1 MNHLN
6 WQSAEL
12 EWIEQVRYLLEE
24 IARASSTDRPKL
36 PTNLA
41 QKAWPSIERGRSILD
56 AASQQGLTE
65 RDWERDTQL
74 AWVAQIHQLLLDLI
88 RIALSD
94 NAPLPKN
101 LPQRSRDLAQQALA
115 IAEAIEANIAD
126 RVPLFLRNSIHSL
139 DRVNFEEEDAFA
151 WVMNETQLLTNADRS
166 TLWLLDPEKDQ
177 LWTRIPQTERATQ
190 GKAIELWIPAHAGLV
205 GIVVQSKEPLLI
217 PFDAYNDER
226 FKIGLETD
234 RKTGYRTCSILIMPL
249 NNPNGQLIGVT
260 QLINKTKLGEYPP
273 YDPAHYPEAPEQWR
287 TSFTQTDR
295 EIVQAFNTQVGVALQ
310 NAKLFDPCQQQEQEP
325 NPG

>member
-1 MNHLN
+1 MNHQN

-36 PTNLA
+36 PDRLV

-56 AASQQGLTE
+56 AASQQGLAGQ
-65 RDWERDTQL
+65 DWERDTTL

-88 RIALSD
+88 RIALAE
-94 NAPLPKN
+94 NAPLPPN
-101 LPQRSRDLAQQALA
+101 LSQRSHDLAKQALA
-115 IAEAIEANIAD
+115 ISETIEANIAD
-126 RVPLFLRNSIHSL
+126 RVPLFLRHSIHPL
-139 DRVNFEEEDAFA
+139 NPVNLEAEDAFV
-151 WVMNETQLLTNADRS
+151 WVMNETKMLTNADRS
-166 TLWLLDPEKDQ
+166 TLWLLDEEKDQ
-177 LWTRIPQTERATQ
+177 IWTKIQRADGTLKEIRLPKNS
-190 GKAIELWIPAHAGLV
+190 GFAGL
-205 GIVVQSKEPLLI
+205 VVQSKELLLI

-226 FKIGLETD
+226 IKCIKLAHETD
-234 RKTGYRTCSILIMPL
+234 RKTGYRTCSILCMPL
-249 NNPNGQLIGVT
+249 NHANEQLIGVI

-273 YDPAHYPEAPEQWR
+273 YNPANYPAAPEQWR

-295 EIVQAFNTQVGVALQ
+295 EILQAFNTQVGVALQ
-310 NAKLFDPCQQQEQEP
+310 NAKLLDPFQQQEQEQ